1 MIFALEKF
9 FGIGYKFFMIKTF
22 ILLAA
27 LTAIFLVIGYS
38 MAGMAGLGIAFVVA
52 MGMNFVSYW
61 KSDKIVLKMYKAQP
75 LPHELKWIERATQE
89 MTRNAG
95 MPMPKMYVME
105 NEQPN
110 AFATGRNPENAA
122 VAVTTGLVANL
133 DANEVL
139 GVVAHELAHIKN
151 RDTLTMTVT
160 ATVAGAIGMLANFG
174 RFIPSRGGRAGGGIA
189 ALAAM
194 IIAPMAAGVVQMAIS
209 RTREYGADAGG
220 AEIMGDAKPLASALA
235 KIANIAPVK
244 INEIAERNPSS
255 GQMFIYNPL
264 KFNGMKNLFST
275 HPPAEERIKRL
286 LEMQVSGKV
295 QPYKIAEEITD
306 YRDIWK

>member
-1 MIFALEKF
+1 MFR
-9 FGIGYKFFMIKTF
+9 TF

-27 LTAIFLVIGYS
+27 MTAIFLVVGYS
-38 MAGMAGLGIAFVVA
+38 IAGMIGMLIAFGIALV
-52 MGMNFVSYW
+52 MNAVSYW
-61 KSDKIVLKMYKAQP
+61 KSDKIVLKMYKAKP
-75 LPHELKWIERATQE
+75 LPVELRWIEREAEE

-105 NEQPN
+105 NDQPN

-133 DANEVL
+133 EHDEVL
-139 GVVAHELAHIKN
+139 GVVAHELAHILN
-151 RDTLTMTVT
+151 RDTLTMTMT
-160 ATVAGAIGMLANFG
+160 ATIAGAIGMLANVG
-174 RFIPSRGGRAGGGIA
+174 RFIPRGRGRRAGGGIA
-189 ALAAM
+189 AMLGVMLA
-194 IIAPMAAGVVQMAIS
+194 PLAAGVVQMAIS

-220 AEIMGDAKPLASALA
+220 AEIMGDAKPLAHALA
-235 KIANIAPVK
+235 KIANVAPVK

-255 GQMFIYNPL
+255 GQMFIFNPL
-264 KFNGMKNLFST
+264 KFNGMKAMFST

-295 QPYKIAEEITD
+295 LPYKIAKEMTD
-306 YRDIWK
+306 YRDIWKK